1 MNVVTSADQF
11 GSRRNITVDGEHPAV
26 VMADIARRPRP
37 RARIVT
43 VANEKGGVGKTTIA
57 FHLAVALAHAGYK
70 VLALDLDRRQ
80 QSLTR
85 AVMNRSGTARRM
97 ALSLP
102 LPRHQLLEQASGAM
116 LCQEIARAGWDCDI
130 VVIDAAGHD
139 SGIARRAIGMAD
151 VLVTPINASFVDLDL
166 LGQFDP
172 VTGQLRGRGCF
183 SAMVGE
189 LRAERAATGMAPLDW
204 LVLPNR
210 KRRET
215 SRNQALVDVALQ
227 TLAQRNDFRLGAGLG
242 ERVAFRELFPLGLTQ
257 LDLPLRPGAAR
268 PHKAAVGEL
277 RRLCSDLALGR
288 ALSAAG
294 EGLFEGFTELQLQ
307 AAVA

>member
-11 GSRRNITVDGEHPAV
+11 GSRRNIAVDGEHPAV

-57 FHLAVALAHAGYK
+57 FHLAVALAHAGHK

-85 AVMNRSGTARRM
+85 ALINRGGTARRM
-97 ALSLP
+97 ALALP

-166 LGQFDP
+166 LGQFEP
-172 VTGQLRGRGCF
+172 ATGLLRGPGCF

-189 LRAERAATGMAPLDW
+189 LRAARADAGMAELDW

-210 KRRET
+210 QRCGS
-215 SRNQALVDVALQ
+215 SRNQALVDVALK

-242 ERVAFRELFPLGLTQ
+242 ERVAFRELVPLGLTQ
-257 LDLPLRPGAAR
+257 LDLSLLPGVAHPHRAAT
-268 PHKAAVGEL
+268 AEL
-277 RRLCSDLALGR
+277 RRLCSDLALCR
-288 ALSAAG
+288 ALPVAG
-294 EGLFEGFTELQLQ
+294 EGLFEGFAERALQ

>member
-11 GSRRNITVDGEHPAV
+11 GSRRNTAADGEHPAV
-26 VMADIARRPRP
+26 VMADIVRRPRP

-43 VANEKGGVGKTTIA
+43 VANEKGGVGKTTVA
-57 FHLAVALAHAGYK
+57 FHLAVALAHAGHK

-85 AVMNRSGTARRM
+85 AVMNRSGTARR
-97 ALSLP
+97 LGLP
-102 LPRHQLLEQASGAM
+102 LPRLRHHLLEQASGAM
-116 LCQEIARAGWDCDI
+116 LCQEIARAGADCDI

-151 VLVTPINASFVDLDL
+151 VLLTPINASFVDLDL
-166 LGQFDP
+166 LGRFDP
-172 VTGQLRGRGCF
+172 VTGQLRGPGCF
-183 SAMVGE
+183 SEMVGG
-189 LRAERAATGMAPLDW
+189 LRTARAAAGMVPLDW

-215 SRNQALVDVALQ
+215 SRNQALVDVALG
-227 TLAQRNDFRLGAGLG
+227 TLAQRNDFRLGTGLG
-242 ERVAFRELFPLGLTQ
+242 ERVAFRELLPLGLTQ
-257 LDLPLRPGAAR
+257 LDLPMVPGTAR
-268 PHKAAVGEL
+268 PHKAAAAEL
-277 RRLCSDLALGR
+277 RLLCSDLALGGASPAEE
-288 ALSAAG
+288 ALFAG
-294 EGLFEGFTELQLQ
+294 FDALQLR